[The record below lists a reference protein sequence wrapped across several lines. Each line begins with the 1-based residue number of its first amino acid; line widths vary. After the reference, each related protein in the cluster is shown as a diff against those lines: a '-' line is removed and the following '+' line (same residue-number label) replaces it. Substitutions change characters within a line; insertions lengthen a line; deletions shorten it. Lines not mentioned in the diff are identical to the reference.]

1 MNIEDMEIDQVI
13 HAIVSTTVPKPVTV
27 IAGGNKVD
35 LKLSAKEYK
44 DFTKTHSTGKA
55 CCVRVTR

>member
-1 MNIEDMEIDQVI
+1 MEIDQVI